1 MEFNAHHRFPVVDR
15 SYLSLTK
22 REIQKLSESYGF
34 SEAKQGKID
43 IILSELTSN
52 LVKHTRDGGE
62 ILIKPV
68 GKDKITGIEILCIDN
83 GPGITD
89 VPRMMEDGVST
100 IGSQGEG
107 LGAIK
112 RLSDD
117 FDLYSQPEQG
127 TVILSRLYLTEKDRK
142 NSVIPHSLDIRAVMV
157 PKSGEVHSGDAWQA
171 LPSPHGYA
179 IMAVDGLGHGE
190 AAHEAA
196 TEAVN
201 TFKAHISD
209 NPASLLKTIHQ
220 EIKKTR
226 GAVGAI
232 ALIDTQGGSVVFC
245 GIGNIAGKV
254 LSGDMSKSLI
264 SYNGIL
270 GHNIPATINNH
281 PFSWSDTSMLVLHSD
296 GLTSRWDVSKYPHL
310 KRHDPSTIAATLY
323 KDHTR
328 KTDDVLVII
337 GKYKR

>member
-34 SEAKQGKID
+34 TEAKQGKID
-43 IILSELTSN
+43 IILSELASN
-52 LVKHTRDGGE
+52 LVKHTKLGGE

-68 GKDKITGIEILCIDN
+68 GKYKITGIEILCIDN
-83 GPGITD
+83 GPGMHD

-112 RLSDD
+112 RLSDE

-142 NSVIPHSLDIRAVMV
+142 NSIVTEALDIRAVMV
-157 PKSGEVHSGDAWQA
+157 AKSGEIHSGDAWQA
-171 LPSPHGYA
+171 LPYHNGYA
-179 IMAVDGLGHGE
+179 ILAVDGLGHGE

-196 TEAVN
+196 AEAVR
-201 TFKAHISD
+201 TFKENFSD
-209 NPASLLKTIHQ
+209 NPAAMLKMVHQ
-220 EIKKTR
+220 EIKRTR

-232 ALIDTQGGSVVFC
+232 AIVDTQKGNVMFC
-245 GIGNIAGKV
+245 GIGNISGKV
-254 LSGDMSKSLI
+254 LSGEMSKSLI

-270 GHNIPATINNH
+270 GHNIPTSFNTH
-281 PFSWSDTSMLVLHSD
+281 PFSWNDTSMLVLHSD
-296 GLTSRWDVSKYPHL
+296 GLNSRWDINKFPYL
-310 KRHDPSTIAATLY
+310 KKHDPSIIAATLY
-323 KDHTR
+323 KQHTR